1 MKIEDLKHIV
11 FFSTSYY
18 GTIFLF
24 LLILI
29 LSFTIFIPSLKRVQ
43 EIREAVDNE
52 RFELEKLYTRG
63 QVVHEVKIK
72 LEQTKEDLPLI
83 ESTMLKAGGELEFIK
98 NMEKLALYHSL
109 KQRLD
114 LSQAQEERGFKV
126 IPFNLEIIGD
136 FRDALS
142 YIRELEKLEGYVSL
156 DSLDISRLD
165 NRDSNTPEPGKVKAL
180 LKIQTFWQN

>member
-1 MKIEDLKHIV
+1 MKPGDLKQII
-11 FFSTSYY
+11 FFSSSYY

-72 LEQTKEDLPLI
+72 LEETKKDLPLI
-83 ESTMLKAGGELEFIK
+83 EATMLKAGKELEFIK
-98 NMEKLALYHSL
+98 KVENLARSHFLQ
-109 KQRLD
+109 QRLD
-114 LSQAQEERGFKV
+114 LSQTQEERGFKV
-126 IPFNLEIIGD
+126 LPFNLTITGNFTD
-136 FRDALS
+136 LMP
-142 YIRELEKLEGYVSL
+142 YIRELEKLEGYASL
-156 DSLDISRLD
+156 ESLDIARLD
-165 NRDSNTPEPGKVKAL
+165 SRDTSGLEQGKVKAL